1 MFKQIKAVALD
12 VDGVLTDGA
21 FWWGANGEELKRFC
35 FADAT
40 GISLARE
47 AGIKLA
53 LISGESSASGM
64 ALTQRLAD
72 KLKITDV
79 YKGCHDKARAV
90 REFTANHGVT
100 LPDVCFIGD
109 DVLDLPAFAIVGLA
123 VAPANAQPCVR
134 ARAHHVTTRDGGHG
148 AVREVLDAILNA
160 HSGAAD
166 S

>member
-12 VDGVLTDGA
+12 VDGVLTDGT
-21 FWWGANGEELKRFC
+21 FWWGTNGEELKRFS
-35 FADAT
+35 FADMT
-40 GISLARE
+40 GISLALQ

-64 ALTQRLAD
+64 AITQRLAD

-90 REFTANHGVT
+90 REFTAYHGMA
-100 LPDVCFIGD
+100 LSDVCFIGD
-109 DVLDLPAFAIVGLA
+109 DVIDLPAFAIVGLA
-123 VAPANAQPCVR
+123 VAPADAQPCVR
-134 ARAHHVTTRDGGHG
+134 AQARHVTTCNAGRG

-160 HSGAAD
+160 RSGPAAP
-166 S
+166 